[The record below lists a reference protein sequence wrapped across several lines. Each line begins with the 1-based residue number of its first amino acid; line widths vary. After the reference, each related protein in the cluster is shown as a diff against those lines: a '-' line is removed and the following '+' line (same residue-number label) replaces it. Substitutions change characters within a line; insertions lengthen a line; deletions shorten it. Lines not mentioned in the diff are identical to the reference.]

1 MGDKDLL
8 LIVLVG
14 PKLLKIV
21 GTASVLNRKYCG
33 KLAERRRIV
42 GRTVDGTAE

>member
-21 GTASVLNRKYCG
+21 GTASVLNRKYLI
-33 KLAERRRIV
+33 KLLRKIL
-42 GRTVDGTAE
+42 TLL